1 MARTRSRSSGRG
13 ISFPS
18 IDFLF
23 SLRPTKMRL
32 GLENITALLRSQGEP
47 QDGVPAILVAG
58 TNGKGSVTTF
68 VSSILRAAGLR
79 TGTFYS
85 PHLFRINERIRVDGD
100 EIPSPDLDRIIR
112 KLRRG
117 YGETPFTFFEGVTAA
132 AAIWFRERGVDV
144 AVYEVGLGGRLDA
157 TRLVDARVT
166 VITGIAIDHSE
177 HLGETRAKILDEKLG
192 ITRPGAPLVATL
204 PTKALVH
211 RAARHCEDMGI
222 PFCPVSREVE
232 LSEGKISASGMT
244 FSLTTPLRDYGEV
257 RSRMIGRHQVRNAA
271 TAVRAAEVFFPG
283 RRPGRT
289 VVGKGLADASFAG
302 RFQVINGEPR
312 VILDVSHN
320 EEALCASIDTLLQL
334 SPPERNVIV
343 FGVMARKQ
351 LGRFPEKAMR
361 GAREIILVPLKE
373 KGAAGSD
380 DLFSRFS
387 GEAAAAG
394 RIRAAIRPT
403 RGMAGAMKLAGRLA
417 GPDDTLLI
425 LGSHLAVE
433 EAIARM

>member
-1 MARTRSRSSGRG
+1 
-13 ISFPS
+13 
-18 IDFLF
+18 
-23 SLRPTKMRL
+23 MRL
-32 GLENITALLRSQGEP
+32 GLENITALLRSHGDP
-47 QDGVPAILVAG
+47 QSGVPSILVAG

-100 EIPSPDLDRIIR
+100 EIPSPDLDRIIG

-132 AAIWFRERGVDV
+132 AAIWFRERGVDA

-177 HLGETRAKILDEKLG
+177 HLGGTRTKILDEKLG
-192 ITRPGAPLVATL
+192 ITRPGAPLVANL
-204 PTKALVH
+204 PMEGLVR
-211 RAARHCEDMGI
+211 RAARHCEGMGI
-222 PFCPVSREVE
+222 PFFPVSREVE
-232 LSEGKISASGMT
+232 LSTGKITAEGMT
-244 FSLTTPLRDYGEV
+244 VSLATPLRDYGEV
-257 RSRMIGRHQVRNAA
+257 RTGMIGRHQAGNAA
-271 TAVRAAEVFFPG
+271 TAVRVAEVFLPG
-283 RRPGRT
+283 RRPGMA
-289 VVGKGLADASFAG
+289 VVEKGLASASFPG
-302 RFQVINGEPR
+302 RFQVLKGEPR

-373 KGAAGSD
+373 KGAAGRDELS
-380 DLFSRFS
+380 SRFS
-387 GEAAAAG
+387 GGAAAEG
-394 RIRAAIRPT
+394 RSRAVIRPT

-425 LGSHLAVE
+425 LGSHLAVGE
-433 EAIARM
+433 GVARM

>member
-23 SLRPTKMRL
+23 SLRPTRMRL
-32 GLENITALLRSQGEP
+32 GLDNITALLRSHGDP
-47 QDGVPAILVAG
+47 QTGLSSILVAG

-68 VSSILRAAGLR
+68 ISAILRAAGLR

-85 PHLFRINERIRVDGD
+85 PHLFRVNERIRVDGE

-112 KLRRG
+112 KLRSG
-117 YGETPFTFFEGVTAA
+117 YDKTPFTFFEGVTAA
-132 AAIWFRERGVDV
+132 AAIWFRERKVDA

-177 HLGETRAKILDEKLG
+177 HLGKTRARILDEKLG
-192 ITRPGAPLVATL
+192 ITRPGAPLVANL
-204 PTKALVH
+204 PTKALEK
-211 RAARHCEDMGI
+211 RAAGHCAGMGI
-222 PFCPVSREVE
+222 PFYPVSRETE
-232 LSEGKISASGMT
+232 SSKGIMTAGGMT
-244 FSLTTPLRDYGEV
+244 FSLSTPLRDYGEL
-257 RSRMIGRHQVRNAA
+257 RSGMIGRHQVSNAA
-271 TAVRAAEVFFPG
+271 TAVRAAEIFLPG
-283 RRPGRT
+283 RRPGMA
-289 VVGKGLADASFAG
+289 VVRKGLAKALFAG
-302 RFQVINGEPR
+302 RFQVLKGEPR

-320 EEALCASIDTLLQL
+320 EEALSASLDTLLSL

-351 LGRFPEKAMR
+351 LGRFPEKAICS
-361 GAREIILVPLKE
+361 AREIILVPLKE
-373 KGAAGSD
+373 KGAAGRD
-380 DLFSRFS
+380 ELVARFP
-387 GEAAAAG
+387 AG
-394 RIRAAIRPT
+394 RIGATVRPVG
-403 RGMAGAMKLAGRLA
+403 GMAGAIKLAGKLA
-417 GPDDTLLI
+417 GPGDTVLI

-433 EAIARM
+433 EAVARM